1 LTRARAPVELCAM
14 HAAQRHLE
22 VHVPCSTSN
31 LGPGFDTLGLALS
44 LALRVRVRAEPCAAS
59 ARFGELT
66 GCASTWPR
74 DATNLVWKAFELA
87 RTRLGAPEWSCVFDA
102 HSDIPVARGLGSS
115 SAAIAAGLLLA
126 SQLAPEHASLAQL
139 LAWGDEMEGH
149 PDNTTAALAGGCTLA
164 LPKPGGSIAFVRQEL
179 AGELGFAVA
188 WPRTPLTTQASRAV
202 LPREVAFKDALENP
216 RRLAMLLEGLRRGD
230 AQLIAL
236 GGEDR
241 LHVPY
246 RLPLIPGGAAA
257 LAAARAAGAW
267 LATISGS
274 GSALIAIGPHTS
286 MPRIAEALRAE
297 LARADGEATAHVVT
311 PVFGTP
317 VVRDVT

>member
-1 LTRARAPVELCAM
+1 MHTKARV
-14 HAAQRHLE
+14 LE
-22 VHVPCSTSN
+22 VSVPASTSN

-44 LALRVRVRAEPCAAS
+44 LHLRVRVHATPGDAAPEF
-59 ARFGELT
+59 RELT

-74 DATNLVWKAFELA
+74 DAGNLVWRAFELA
-87 RTRLGAPEWSCVFDA
+87 RTRLAAPPWSCALDA

-115 SAAIAAGLLLA
+115 SAAIAAGFLLA
-126 SQLAPEHASLAQL
+126 SELAPKRATLAQL
-139 LAWGDEMEGH
+139 LAWGDELEGH

-164 LPKPGGSIAFVRQEL
+164 LPKPDGEIAFVRQEL
-179 AGELGFAVA
+179 APELGFAVA
-188 WPRTPLTTQASRAV
+188 WPRTPLTTHASRAV
-202 LPREVAFKDALENP
+202 LPREVTFKDALENP
-216 RRLAMLLEGLRRGD
+216 RRLALLLEGLRRGD
-230 AQLIAL
+230 AQLIRL
-236 GGEDR
+236 GAEDR

-274 GSALIAIGPHTS
+274 GSALIAIGPHAS
-286 MPRIAEALRAE
+286 MKTIAETLRVE

-317 VVRDVT
+317 VVRETRD

>member
-1 LTRARAPVELCAM
+1 MPTPFRT
-14 HAAQRHLE
+14 LE
-22 VHVPCSTSN
+22 VSVPCSTSN

-44 LALRVRVRAEPCAAS
+44 LALRVRVRATPGDAAP
-59 ARFGELT
+59 AFGALT
-66 GCASTWPR
+66 GCAASWPR
-74 DATNLVWKAFELA
+74 DAGNLLWRAFELA
-87 RTRLGAPEWSCVFDA
+87 RARLGGPAWSCSFDA
-102 HSDIPVARGLGSS
+102 HSEIPVARGLGSS

-126 SQLAPEHASLAQL
+126 SELAPTRATLAQL

-164 LPKPGGSIAFVRQEL
+164 LPTPAREIVFVRQEL
-179 AGELGFAVA
+179 APALGFAVA
-188 WPRTPLTTQASRAV
+188 WPRTPLTTHAARAV
-202 LPREVAFKDALENP
+202 LPRTVAFQDALENP
-216 RRLAMLLEGLRRGD
+216 RRLALLLEGLRRGD
-230 AQLIAL
+230 AQLLAL

-274 GSALIAIGPHTS
+274 GSALIALGPHATIQE
-286 MPRIAEALRAE
+286 IAEALRTE

-317 VVRDVT
+317 VVRSVDA